1 MLNTNQANPVP
12 GDPTGDL
19 AVAANARLALYSGG
33 DYLLSVSPPSQRL
46 LPSCAMPSARSPTL
60 YKSLQ

>member
-33 DYLLSVSPPSQRL
+33 DYLLRRL
-46 LPSCAMPSARSPTL
+46 TAEPATPASCAMPSARSPTL